1 MKFSQLILLVLLHES
16 QEEENDKKHS
26 QYRKRFHNCLSA
38 IKQQKRMRR
47 IPRVALHNP
56 NYSAWRQ
63 LFASKNGGALIT
75 LTGFDYRTF
84 LWLKD
89 LFVPI
94 YNMYSPHTSPDGR
107 IIRCDDA
114 RGRRRL
120 LRGVDLGL
128 CLAWTRTK
136 GSTITLQMIFG
147 MTHTSVGIY
156 IRFARRILIKCL
168 EKNPQAAIRVP
179 DAAMIEC
186 HKQEIRNRHPLLTDV
201 WCTMDGL
208 KLRLQS
214 SGNTIIQRKYYNG
227 WTHDQYVTGVF
238 VFCPYGTIPICCYNL
253 PGSLHDSKVADHGKI
268 YEKLMA
274 VYDESNGMCTAD
286 SAFAAGRFPCLI
298 KSAQRTRRT
307 NHMTDEEYQY
317 AVDLNKQATSMR
329 QSAEWGMR
337 ALQGS
342 FPRITDRFVYE
353 EFGERKLIVKMC

>member
-1 MKFSQLILLVLLHES
+1 MKFSQLILLVLLHKA

-26 QYRKRFHNCLSA
+26 RNRKRFHNCLSA
-38 IKQQKRMRR
+38 IEQQKRMRR

-63 LFASKNGGALIT
+63 LFASKNDGALIT

-94 YNMYSPHTSPDGR
+94 YNMYSPHASPDGR
-107 IIRCDDA
+107 IICRDDA

-120 LRGVDLGL
+120 LRGVDCLGL

-168 EKNPQAAIRVP
+168 EKNPQSAIRVP

-186 HKQEIRNRHPLLTDV
+186 HKQEIRNRHLLLTDA

-214 SGNTIIQRKYYNG
+214 SGNM
-227 WTHDQYVTGVF
+227 
-238 VFCPYGTIPICCYNL
+238 ICIT
-253 PGSLHDSKVADHGKI
+253 SL
-268 YEKLMA
+268 
-274 VYDESNGMCTAD
+274 
-286 SAFAAGRFPCLI
+286 
-298 KSAQRTRRT
+298 
-307 NHMTDEEYQY
+307 
-317 AVDLNKQATSMR
+317 
-329 QSAEWGMR
+329 
-337 ALQGS
+337 
-342 FPRITDRFVYE
+342 
-353 EFGERKLIVKMC
+353 